1 MLRERINL
9 IRRLNIA
16 IDLLITA
23 VSFLLAYS
31 IRKNYSGEGLVEI
44 GPITD
49 FLWILL
55 IVLPIWLLLFTLHGA
70 YYSQRTT
77 PIISIIWM
85 VLRVVFW
92 GGIMLFAALF
102 VFKSFLVHI
111 RQ

>member
-44 GPITD
+44 GPIAD
-49 FLWILL
+49 YLWILL
-55 IVLPIWLLLFTLHGA
+55 IVLPIWLLLFT
-70 YYSQRTT
+70 
-77 PIISIIWM
+77 IISK
-85 VLRVVFW
+85 FQ
-92 GGIMLFAALF
+92 
-102 VFKSFLVHI
+102 S
-111 RQ
+111 